1 MKFALLGD
9 IHGNWHAL
17 EAVIGCLSGEQ
28 VDRIICTGDIVGYGA
43 FPSECLHWVQDNCDP
58 VVRGN
63 HDHFTAGTTSA
74 FSFNPRARTA
84 LNWTADRLSPEEIAW
99 LGELPLK
106 AIEGDVLIV
115 HGHPILPEAW
125 LYILER
131 RQADAALEAVEE
143 RVVVIGHSHIQA
155 CFRFKSPTVDLDP
168 GTPVQLGQ
176 RRAVLNPGS
185 VGQPRDGD
193 PRAAWAILDTE
204 EWIFTPQRTEYDVA
218 AAREAILA
226 AELPRELGDRLLVGY

>member
-1 MKFALLGD
+1 MTFALLGD
-9 IHGNWHAL
+9 IHGNLHAL
-17 EAVIGCLSGEQ
+17 EAVIEDMATAAI
-28 VDRIICTGDIVGYGA
+28 DRIICTGDIVGYGA
-43 FPSECLHWVQDNCDP
+43 FPSECLEWVRDTCDL

-63 HDHFTAGTTSA
+63 HDHFTAGTSSA

-84 LNWTADRLSPEEIAW
+84 LTWTADRLSAEEISW

-106 AIEGDVLIV
+106 MVEGELLIV

-125 LYILER
+125 LYILDR
-131 RQADAALEAVEE
+131 RQADAALESVEE
-143 RVVVIGHSHIQA
+143 QAVIIGHSHIQA
-155 CFRFKSPTVDLDP
+155 CFRFKSPTAELEP
-168 GTPVQLGQ
+168 GQPVQLGD

-193 PRAAWAILDTE
+193 SRAAWALLDTDR
-204 EWIFTPQRTEYDVA
+204 WSFTPRRVTYDVQ

-226 AELPRELGDRLLVGY
+226 ADLPQELGDRLLVGY